1 MSTDERTIAQLA
13 EEVLAVQDACNL
25 SGVVLAWGRSIVR
38 LHRLFPDY
46 GTDAINMH
54 PINQLWADKVAHLT
68 ETQDSNSPTLSAAYD
83 CVAELAHQ

>member
-25 SGVVLAWGRSIVR
+25 SGRSIVR